1 MGDNL
6 KIRVMRK
13 SLADMLNSFSLPIEV
28 KRMVLDDIL
37 KEVNQI
43 AEQQI
48 QKEIE
53 EQKTAEESKESEDEE

>member
-6 KIRVMRK
+6 KIRVMKK

-28 KRMVLDDIL
+28 KRMVLEDIL